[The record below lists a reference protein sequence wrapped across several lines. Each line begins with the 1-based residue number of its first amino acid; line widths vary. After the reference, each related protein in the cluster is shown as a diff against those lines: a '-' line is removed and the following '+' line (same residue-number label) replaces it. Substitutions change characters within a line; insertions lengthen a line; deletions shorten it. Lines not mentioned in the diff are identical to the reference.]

1 MKRKLAVLTLTSLG
15 ILCSC
20 QGRSRTDTTS
30 KTSDAKDGAIA
41 VINLSG
47 GAPESP
53 VGDGFFP
60 APAGESFVELIRNIE
75 SLEGDKSVRGIFV
88 KLRGEGFPF
97 SQARE
102 IGETLAKVRGEKMPV
117 VCHTHEVDNAT
128 FWMLSRACTEIWVS
142 AAGDVPT
149 VGIGAEL
156 AYVRGALDKVGIY
169 PDMLAMGKYK
179 SGGEALTHTEPSED
193 SLGNLKNTL
202 SDLRSQWL
210 DGIAKGYESTA
221 AARKKHVEDGP
232 WTPKRAQELGLIH
245 KVGFEDQALKS
256 IRALSGTEELVPVFG
271 EQPQSNE
278 DSAVADLVR
287 MLAGAGDRSQVHD
300 RIAVVPAVGSIT
312 MGADGPFGGG
322 DGITAASM
330 TRTLRRLREDD
341 SVRAVVM
348 RMDSP
353 GGSPLASDL
362 IWREM
367 MLMREKKPIIVSI
380 GGMSASGGYYI
391 ASGATKIVASPSAIV
406 GSIGVFGGK
415 IVLGGALSK
424 VGITNFPIAASPEEG
439 AAARAN
445 INSLFSPWDDA
456 AKERVR
462 ASMQRIYDLFVERV
476 AEGRDMPAD
485 KVYATAQGEIYLA
498 TVGKQRGLI
507 DELGGISRALE
518 VARQEAGLKKDIPV
532 EIEGAAESLLE
543 SLFLGSE
550 PNAQEIQAA
559 LTRFEQA
566 RIASISR
573 WALGT
578 SVQELKPF
586 AAVLAPLFAGES
598 VVVALPYTITIH

>member
-1 MKRKLAVLTLTSLG
+1 MKLKLAVLTLLSLG
-15 ILCSC
+15 ILSSC
-20 QGRSRTDTTS
+20 QGRSRSNSGST
-30 KTSDAKDGAIA
+30 TSDAKEGAVA
-41 VINLSG
+41 VFNLSG

-60 APAGESFVELIRNIE
+60 APAGESYVELIRNIE

-88 KLRGEGFPF
+88 KLRGQRFPF
-97 SQARE
+97 AQARE
-102 IGETLAKVRGEKMPV
+102 IGETFAKVRGEKMPV
-117 VCHTHEVDNAT
+117 VCHTHEIDNAT
-128 FWMLSRACTEIWVS
+128 FWMLSRGCTEIWVS

-156 AYVRGALDKVGIY
+156 AYLRGALDKIGIY

-179 SGGEALTHTEPSED
+179 SGGEALTHTEPSEA
-193 SLGNLKNTL
+193 SLSNLKNTL

-210 DGIAKGYESTA
+210 DGIAKGHESTA
-221 AARKKHVEDGP
+221 TARKKHVEDGP
-232 WTPKRAQELGLIH
+232 WTPKRAQELGLIQ

-256 IRALSGTEELVPVFG
+256 VVALAGTEEVVGVFG
-271 EQPQSNE
+271 TKSTSQE
-278 DSAVADLVR
+278 DSAVAELVR
-287 MLAGAGDRSQVHD
+287 MLAGAGDRRQVRD
-300 RIAVVPAVGSIT
+300 RIALVPAVGSIT

-367 MLMREKKPIIVSI
+367 MLTREKKPVIVSI

-415 IVLGGALSK
+415 IVLGDALAK
-424 VGITNFPIAASPEEG
+424 AGVTHFPIAASPEEG

-445 INSLFSPWDDA
+445 INSFFSPWDDA
-456 AKERVR
+456 TKERVR

-476 AEGRDMPAD
+476 AEGRDMPVD
-485 KVYATAQGEIYLA
+485 KVYATAQGEIYL
-498 TVGKQRGLI
+498 GYCG
-507 DELGGISRALE
+507 
-518 VARQEAGLKKDIPV
+518 
-532 EIEGAAESLLE
+532 
-543 SLFLGSE
+543 
-550 PNAQEIQAA
+550 
-559 LTRFEQA
+559 
-566 RIASISR
+566 
-573 WALGT
+573 
-578 SVQELKPF
+578 
-586 AAVLAPLFAGES
+586 
-598 VVVALPYTITIH
+598 